1 MPASKNKIIIR
12 TILLAGTVI
21 SLYFVPWMLI
31 WAWILPLPDT
41 VQEQL
46 NEGIEHGFDGSIVYI
61 QQGDHPAEF
70 YAAGW
75 HDRDRMIR
83 AYPEAY
89 FKIASIGKLYDAVAI
104 TKLVADDLISLDKSL
119 IDYFPEFAGRI
130 ENAENITVRMLVQHR
145 SGIPNYTDVPD
156 FWMHPPEN
164 TEQTLELFLDKPAS
178 FAPGT
183 DYAYSNSNYFLLGL
197 LMERVTSNSNA
208 QVIQRNILD
217 PLNLD
222 NTFFSLDD
230 IDQDRLMCGYY
241 VGVEEDIKST
251 NYHSM
256 IATAQDVGIFVK
268 ALNTG
273 KLLTKEEEKIYS
285 SIYVYDHTG
294 LIPGYQSIAEYH
306 ENMDTVVIQFVNT
319 ANFDGYTWSISEIV
333 YDRIIKILEKRD

>member
-1 MPASKNKIIIR
+1 MPATKSKIIIR

-21 SLYFVPWMLI
+21 SLYFVPWILI

-41 VQEQL
+41 VQGQL
-46 NEGIEHGFDGSIVYI
+46 NEGIEHGFDGTIVYI
-61 QQGDHPAEF
+61 QQGDRPAEL

-104 TKLVADDLISLDKSL
+104 TKLVAEDLISLDKSIL
-119 IDYFPEFAGRI
+119 YYFPEFAGRI
-130 ENAENITVRMLVQHR
+130 EHAENITVQMLVQHR
-145 SGIPNYTDVPD
+145 SGIPNFTDVPD
-156 FWMHPPEN
+156 FWMNPPEN
-164 TEQTLELFLDKPAS
+164 KEQTLKLFLDKPAS
-178 FAPGT
+178 FSPGT

-197 LMERVTSNSNA
+197 LMEKVTNNSKA
-208 QVIQRNILD
+208 QVIQQEILE
-217 PLNLD
+217 PLKLE
-222 NTFFSLDD
+222 NTFFSLND
-230 IDQDRLMCGYY
+230 IDQDKLMSGYY

-273 KLLTKEEEKIYS
+273 KLLTKEENQIYS

-294 LIPGYQSIAEYH
+294 LIPGYQSIAKYH
-306 ENMDTVVIQFVNT
+306 ENTDTVVIQFVNT
-319 ANFDGYTWSISEIV
+319 ANFEGYTWNISEIV
-333 YDRIIKILEKRD
+333 YNRIIKILEKRD

>member
-1 MPASKNKIIIR
+1 MPATKSKILIR
-12 TILLAGTVI
+12 TLLLAGTVI
-21 SLYFVPWMLI
+21 SLYFVPWILI

-46 NEGIEHGFDGSIVYI
+46 NEGIEHGFDGTIVYI
-61 QQGDHPAEF
+61 QQGDHPAEY

-104 TKLVADDLISLDKSL
+104 TKLVAEDLISLDKSIL
-119 IDYFPEFAGRI
+119 EYFPEFAGRI
-130 ENAENITVRMLVQHR
+130 EHAENISVRMLVQHR
-145 SGIPNYTDVPD
+145 SGIPNFTDVPN

-164 TEQTLELFLDKPAS
+164 EEQTLELFLDKPAS

-197 LMERVTSNSNA
+197 LMEKVTNNSKE
-208 QVIQRNILD
+208 QVIEKKILE
-217 PLNLD
+217 PLKLK
-222 NTFFSLDD
+222 NTFFSLNE
-230 IDQDRLMCGYY
+230 IDLDKLMSGYY
-241 VGVEEDIKST
+241 VGVEDDIKST

-256 IATAQDVGIFVK
+256 IATAQDVGIFIK

-273 KLLTKEEEKIYS
+273 EILTKEENDIYS
-285 SIYVYDHTG
+285 SIYKYDHTG
-294 LIPGYQSIAEYH
+294 LIPGYQSIAKYH
-306 ENMDTVVIQFVNT
+306 ENIDTVVIQFVNT

-333 YDRIIKILEKRD
+333 YGRILKILEKRD

>member
-1 MPASKNKIIIR
+1 MPATKSKIVIR

-21 SLYFVPWMLI
+21 SLYFVPWILI

-41 VQEQL
+41 VQGQL
-46 NEGIEHGFDGSIVYI
+46 NEGIEHGFDGTIVYI
-61 QQGDHPAEF
+61 QQGDRPAEL

-104 TKLVADDLISLDKSL
+104 TKLVAEDLISLDKSIL
-119 IDYFPEFAGRI
+119 NYFPEFAGRI
-130 ENAENITVRMLVQHR
+130 EHAENITVKMLVQHR
-145 SGIPNYTDVPD
+145 SGIPNFTDVPD
-156 FWMHPPEN
+156 FWMNPPEN
-164 TEQTLELFLDKPAS
+164 KEQTLNLFLDKPAS
-178 FAPGT
+178 FSPGT

-197 LMERVTSNSNA
+197 LMEKATNNSKA
-208 QVIQRNILD
+208 QVIQQEILE
-217 PLNLD
+217 PLQLE
-222 NTFFSLDD
+222 NTFFSLND
-230 IDQDRLMCGYY
+230 IDQDKLMSGYY

-251 NYHSM
+251 NYQSM
-256 IATAQDVGIFVK
+256 IATAQDVGIFIK

-273 KLLTKEEEKIYS
+273 KLLTKAEEKIYS

-306 ENMDTVVIQFVNT
+306 ENIDTVVIQFVNT
-319 ANFDGYTWSISEIV
+319 ANFEGYTWRISEIV

>member
-1 MPASKNKIIIR
+1 MPATKSKIVIR
-12 TILLAGTVI
+12 TILLAGTLI
-21 SLYFVPWMLI
+21 SLYFVPWILI
-31 WAWILPLPDT
+31 WAWILPLPDN

-61 QQGDHPAEF
+61 QQGDQPAEL

-75 HDRDRMIR
+75 HDRDRIIR

-104 TKLVADDLISLDKSL
+104 TKLVADDLISLDESIL
-119 IDYFPEFAGRI
+119 NYFPEFAGRI
-130 ENAENITVRMLVQHR
+130 EYAENISVQMLVQHR
-145 SGIPNYTDVPD
+145 SGMPNFTDVPD
-156 FWMHPPEN
+156 FWMNPPEN
-164 TEQTLELFLDKPAS
+164 TEQTLKLFLDKPAS

-197 LMERVTSNSNA
+197 LMEKVTNNSNT
-208 QVIQRNILD
+208 QVIQDRILE
-217 PLNLD
+217 PLNLK

-230 IDQDRLMCGYY
+230 IDQDKLMSGYY

-273 KLLTKEEEKIYS
+273 KLLTKEENEIYS

-294 LIPGYQSIAEYH
+294 LIPGYQSIAKYH
-306 ENMDTVVIQFVNT
+306 ANIDTVVIQFVNT

>member
-1 MPASKNKIIIR
+1 MSASKSKIVIR

-21 SLYFVPWMLI
+21 SLYFVPWILI
-31 WAWILPLPDT
+31 WAWILPLPET

-46 NEGIEHGFDGSIVYI
+46 NEGIKHGFDGSIVYI
-61 QQGDHPAEF
+61 QQGDQAAEL

-104 TKLVADDLISLDKSL
+104 TKLVADDLISLDESIL
-119 IDYFPEFAGRI
+119 NYFPEFAGRI
-130 ENAENITVRMLVQHR
+130 EHAENISVRMLVQHR
-145 SGIPNYTDVPD
+145 SGIPNYTDVDD
-156 FWMHPPEN
+156 FWMNPPEN
-164 TEQTLELFLDKPAS
+164 TERTLQLFLDKPAS
-178 FAPGT
+178 FKPGT
-183 DYAYSNSNYFLLGL
+183 DYSYSNSNYFLLGL
-197 LMERVTSNSNA
+197 LMEKVTNNSNT
-208 QVIQRNILD
+208 QVIQDRILE
-217 PLNLD
+217 PLNLK
-222 NTFFSLDD
+222 NTFFSLND
-230 IDQDRLMCGYY
+230 IDQDKLMSGYY

-256 IATAQDVGIFVK
+256 IATAQDVGNFVK

-273 KLLTKEEEKIYS
+273 KLLTKEEQKIYS

-294 LIPGYQSIAEYH
+294 LIPGYQSIAKYH
-306 ENMDTVVIQFVNT
+306 ENTNTVVIQFVNT
-319 ANFDGYTWSISEIV
+319 ANFEGYTWSISEIV